1 MSTISKERLEEKR
14 AAALLLTEYKHEDV
28 RLAAQENVQVIDE
41 LLALRKERQAAVP
54 VEIRAA
60 LPDRERLESIA
71 NKSNFYGIGLSEVE
85 ALARFAIAAIDTPP
99 APPAPV
105 VPDDMP
111 KGLAGQ
117 IVSLLAHNIGDK
129 LLAQK
134 IWNACRAA
142 MLAAA
147 PGKEP
152 LSVEA
157 LAGALRNAPLAPSD
171 NQGRQREPVAVP
183 GHDYKAIVE
192 RIAEILHGKV
202 TDLDLLTVTVQA
214 MKERVKEKHQMLMED
229 TVSRQELT
237 RSLCDLLGVEPTYSL
252 EALKEAIEKR
262 GAEPWIQCSER
273 MPEKYDRNIWLW
285 DGDSAHCGYVWTGS
299 SFADWNEEYIELKGV
314 THWMPMIV
322 PLAPGKQV
330 AETDTT
336 SAEVESLAKD
346 GE

>member
-41 LLALRKERQAAVP
+41 LLALRKEQEAAVP
-54 VEIRAA
+54 VAYPAPQDGSPGWKIDPEFISKVQDEIGYDEECQCWEGTPSMEMVEAVLLAA
-60 LPDRERLESIA
+60 SKLVPPPVAVPECFLNAVSALESLYR
-71 NKSNFYGIGLSEVE
+71 NGQKQCWHERY
-85 ALARFAIAAIDTPP
+85 TT
-99 APPAPV
+99 
-105 VPDDMP
+105 DMAYSS
-111 KGLAGQ
+111 GVL
-117 IVSLLAHNIGDK
+117 
-129 LLAQK
+129 
-134 IWNACRAA
+134 NACRAA
-142 MLAAA
+142 MLAA
-147 PGKEP
+147 
-152 LSVEA
+152 
-157 LAGALRNAPLAPSD
+157 
-171 NQGRQREPVAVP
+171 P

-336 SAEVESLAKD
+336 SAEVEILAKD

>member
-1 MSTISKERLEEKR
+1 MCDHEVFEKGTSACLVDIPKDVAEIICRGIS
-14 AAALLLTEYKHEDV
+14 AATGCK
-28 RLAAQENVQVIDE
+28 IDWHYVGGRVHIK
-41 LLALRKERQAAVP
+41 ALRTVPPAQPVAVP
-54 VEIRAA
+54 DVEFDEWAKNVGLIS
-60 LPDRERLESIA
+60 ESHGVRSVNSVTDIA
-71 NKSNFYGIGLSEVE
+71 RK
-85 ALARFAIAAIDTPP
+85 A
-99 APPAPV
+99 
-105 VPDDMP
+105 
-111 KGLAGQ
+111 
-117 IVSLLAHNIGDK
+117 
-129 LLAQK
+129 
-134 IWNACRAA
+134 WNACRAA
-142 MLAAA
+142 MLAA
-147 PGKEP
+147 
-152 LSVEA
+152 
-157 LAGALRNAPLAPSD
+157 
-171 NQGRQREPVAVP
+171 P